1 MAAFDSLY
9 ILSEAQKA
17 SFNRDGFLLLD
28 DVLTT
33 SQVSDLQTWTAEVR
47 SWPNRQG
54 EHMPYEEIRSD
65 GTTGLCRTESK
76 LNRTFIDVDG
86 LTTDYANY
94 HSGFGELFRGE
105 RLIGIL
111 TDLMGEQAVL
121 FKEKVSIPRA
131 FKLIRSDQLQRGWW
145 IWRVRCSY

>member
-33 SQVSDLQTWTAEVR
+33 SQVSDLQTWTAEVK

-65 GTTGLCRTESK
+65 GTIGLCRTESK
-76 LNRTFIDVDG
+76 SS
-86 LTTDYANY
+86 
-94 HSGFGELFRGE
+94 HS
-105 RLIGIL
+105 L
-111 TDLMGEQAVL
+111 TDEADVRLCQLSLWLWGIVSGR
-121 FKEKVSIPRA
+121 KVDWD
-131 FKLIRSDQLQRGWW
+131 LD
-145 IWRVRCSY
+145 